1 MEKTYRTDLT
11 CFLGDEEKESVEGT
25 LMGVMMEAGFR
36 AQELPF
42 RHAAFSI
49 KEGGLKRAMD
59 AVRCLGIR
67 GAYLA
72 PVHRADVLSCL
83 DELSAAARLTGQA
96 DAVFCLDGRL
106 MGENTGGKGFVTSLM
121 EEGIIL
127 TGKTLTILGTGDAA
141 RAAVVE
147 AALSGIS
154 RIYITGK
161 DEEQGQT
168 LARLL
173 TEHTRTEASYIFR
186 AEGEATRIPE
196 DTDIVLRAEAK
207 QLEEAGPQPEEKLRM
222 EEEQDSPAPGE
233 DQHQLPAEDDGA
245 IKSGTECSGIR
256 SHMIVCDMALSP
268 RKTAFL
274 KQAEACGAK
283 TVGGLEM
290 FVNQAVLTYS
300 LWTEH
305 IAPRDIFYDAA
316 LRVLDPEDGQ
326 EDGGA
331 EPAAETAEAADRR
344 LIEKMMDYYAGDP
357 KRIQHFLKVYT
368 FAKMIGEEEA
378 LPPEELFV
386 LRTAAIVHDI
396 GIRVSEEKYGSSAG
410 KYQEKEGPAVAEPL
424 LLSCGYEEEVID
436 RVLFLIANHHTYD
449 RIEGADYQILVE
461 ADFLVNLY
469 EDGCSRETAEN
480 VKRNIFR
487 TKAGIRCL
495 EQMYLNIQ
503 K

>member
-1 MEKTYRTDLT
+1 MKKTYRTDLN

-42 RHAAFSI
+42 RHASFSI

-83 DELSAAARLTGQA
+83 DELSAAARLTGQVN
-96 DAVFCLDGRL
+96 AVFSLDGRL
-106 MGENTGGKGFVTSLM
+106 VGENTGGKGFVTSLM

-141 RAAVVE
+141 RAAAVE
-147 AALSGIS
+147 AAFSGIS

-207 QLEEAGPQPEEKLRM
+207 QLEETGPQPEEKLRM

-256 SHMIVCDMALSP
+256 SHMIVCDMALSS

-316 LRVLDPEDGQ
+316 LRALDPEDGQ

>member
-11 CFLGDEEKESVEGT
+11 CFLGDEEKKSIAGI
-25 LMGVMMEAGFR
+25 LMGVMMEAGCR

-83 DELSAAARLTGQA
+83 DELSAAARLTGQVN
-96 DAVFCLDGRL
+96 AVFSLDGRL
-106 MGENTGGKGFVTSLM
+106 VGENTGGKGFVTSLM

-141 RAAVVE
+141 RAAAVE

-173 TEHTRTEASYIFR
+173 TEHTRTEVSYISR

-196 DTDIVLRAEAK
+196 DTDIVLRAE
-207 QLEEAGPQPEEKLRM
+207 
-222 EEEQDSPAPGE
+222 EEQDSPAPGE
-233 DQHQLPAEDDGA
+233 DQHRLPAEDDGA
-245 IKSGTECSGIR
+245 IKSGTECTGIH
-256 SHMIVCDMALSP
+256 SHMIVCDMALLP
-268 RKTAFL
+268 QKTAFL

-316 LRVLDPEDGQ
+316 LRALDPEDGQ

-386 LRTAAIVHDI
+386 LRTAAIIHDI
-396 GIRVSEEKYGSSAG
+396 GIKVSEEKYGSSAG

>member
-83 DELSAAARLTGQA
+83 DELSAAARLTGQVN
-96 DAVFCLDGRL
+96 AVFSLDGRL
-106 MGENTGGKGFVTSLM
+106 VGENTGGKGFVTSLM
-121 EEGIIL
+121 EKGVFL
-127 TGKTLTILGTGDAA
+127 TGKTLTILGTGDDA
-141 RAAVVE
+141 RAAAVE

-196 DTDIVLRAEAK
+196 DTDIVLRA
-207 QLEEAGPQPEEKLRM
+207 

-316 LRVLDPEDGQ
+316 LRALDPEDGQ

-487 TKAGIRCL
+487 TKAGVRCL

>member
-11 CFLGDEEKESVEGT
+11 CFLGDEEKKSIAGI
-25 LMGVMMEAGFR
+25 LMGVMMEAGCR

-83 DELSAAARLTGQA
+83 DELSAAARLTGQVN
-96 DAVFCLDGRL
+96 AVFSLDGRL
-106 MGENTGGKGFVTSLM
+106 VGENTGGKGFVTSLM

-141 RAAVVE
+141 RAAAVE

-173 TEHTRTEASYIFR
+173 TEHTRTEVSYISR
-186 AEGEATRIPE
+186 AESEATRIPE
-196 DTDIVLRAEAK
+196 DTDIVLRAE
-207 QLEEAGPQPEEKLRM
+207 
-222 EEEQDSPAPGE
+222 EEQDSPAPGE
-233 DQHQLPAEDDGA
+233 DQHRLPAEDDGA
-245 IKSGTECSGIR
+245 IKSGTECTGIH
-256 SHMIVCDMALSP
+256 SHMIVCDMALLP
-268 RKTAFL
+268 QKTAFL

-316 LRVLDPEDGQ
+316 LRALDPEDGQ
-326 EDGGA
+326 EAGGA

-344 LIEKMMDYYAGDP
+344 LIEKMMGYYAGDP

>member
-1 MEKTYRTDLT
+1 MKKTYRTDLS

-25 LMGVMMEAGFR
+25 LMGVMMEAGCR

-72 PVHRADVLSCL
+72 PVHRADELSCL

-96 DAVFCLDGRL
+96 NAVFSLDGRL
-106 MGENTGGKGFVTSLM
+106 VGENTGGKGFVTSLM

-141 RAAVVE
+141 RAAAVE

-173 TEHTRTEASYIFR
+173 TEHTRTEVSYISR
-186 AEGEATRIPE
+186 AESEATRIPE
-196 DTDIVLRAEAK
+196 DTDIVLRAE
-207 QLEEAGPQPEEKLRM
+207 EK
-222 EEEQDSPAPGE
+222 QDSPAPGE
-233 DQHQLPAEDDGA
+233 DQHRLPAEDDGA
-245 IKSGTECSGIR
+245 IKSGTECTGIH

-316 LRVLDPEDGQ
+316 LRALDPEDGQ

>member
-1 MEKTYRTDLT
+1 MEKTYRTDLS

-25 LMGVMMEAGFR
+25 LMGVMMEAGCR

-83 DELSAAARLTGQA
+83 DELSAAARLTGQVN
-96 DAVFCLDGRL
+96 AVFSLDGRL
-106 MGENTGGKGFVTSLM
+106 VGENTGGKGFVTSLM
-121 EEGIIL
+121 EEGIFL

-141 RAAVVE
+141 RAAAVE
-147 AALSGIS
+147 ATLSGIS

-173 TEHTRTEASYIFR
+173 TEHTRTEVSYISR
-186 AEGEATRIPE
+186 AESEATRIPE
-196 DTDIVLRAEAK
+196 DTDIVLRAE
-207 QLEEAGPQPEEKLRM
+207 
-222 EEEQDSPAPGE
+222 EEQDSPAPGE
-233 DQHQLPAEDDGA
+233 DQHRLPAEDDGA
-245 IKSGTECSGIR
+245 IKSGTKCTGIH
-256 SHMIVCDMALSP
+256 SHMIVCDMALLP
-268 RKTAFL
+268 QKTAFL

-316 LRVLDPEDGQ
+316 LRALDPEDGQ
-326 EDGGA
+326 EAGGA
-331 EPAAETAEAADRR
+331 EQAAETAEAADRR

-378 LPPEELFV
+378 LPPEELFI

-396 GIRVSEEKYGSSAG
+396 GIKVSEEKYGSSAG

-495 EQMYLNIQ
+495 KQMYLNIQ

>member
-83 DELSAAARLTGQA
+83 DELSAAARLTGQVN
-96 DAVFCLDGRL
+96 AVFSLDGRL
-106 MGENTGGKGFVTSLM
+106 VGENTGGKGFVTSLM

-141 RAAVVE
+141 REAAVE

-173 TEHTRTEASYIFR
+173 TEHTRTEVSYISR
-186 AEGEATRIPE
+186 AESEATRIPE
-196 DTDIVLRAEAK
+196 DTDIVLRAE
-207 QLEEAGPQPEEKLRM
+207 
-222 EEEQDSPAPGE
+222 EEQDSPAPGE
-233 DQHQLPAEDDGA
+233 DQHRLPAEDDGA
-245 IKSGTECSGIR
+245 IKSGTECTGIH
-256 SHMIVCDMALSP
+256 SHMIVCDMALLP
-268 RKTAFL
+268 QKTTFL

-316 LRVLDPEDGQ
+316 LRALDPEDGQ

-344 LIEKMMDYYAGDP
+344 LIEEMMGYYAGDP

-378 LPPEELFV
+378 LPPEELFI

-396 GIRVSEEKYGSSAG
+396 GIKVSEEKYGSSAG

>member
-11 CFLGDEEKESVEGT
+11 CFLGDEEKKSIAGI
-25 LMGVMMEAGFR
+25 LMGVMMEAGCR

-83 DELSAAARLTGQA
+83 DELSAAARLTGQVN
-96 DAVFCLDGRL
+96 AVFSLDGRL
-106 MGENTGGKGFVTSLM
+106 VGENTGGKGFVTSLM

-141 RAAVVE
+141 RAAAVE

-173 TEHTRTEASYIFR
+173 TEHTRTEVSYISR
-186 AEGEATRIPE
+186 AESEATRIPE
-196 DTDIVLRAEAK
+196 DTDIVLRAE
-207 QLEEAGPQPEEKLRM
+207 
-222 EEEQDSPAPGE
+222 EEQDSPAPGK
-233 DQHQLPAEDDGA
+233 DQHRLPAEDDGA
-245 IKSGTECSGIR
+245 IKSGTECTGIH
-256 SHMIVCDMALSP
+256 SHMIVCDMALLP
-268 RKTAFL
+268 QKTTFL

-316 LRVLDPEDGQ
+316 LRALDPEDGQ

-344 LIEKMMDYYAGDP
+344 LIEKMMGYYAGDP

>member
-11 CFLGDEEKESVEGT
+11 CFLGDEEKKSIAGI
-25 LMGVMMEAGFR
+25 LMGVMMEAGCR
-36 AQELPF
+36 VQELPF

-83 DELSAAARLTGQA
+83 DELSAAARLTGQVN
-96 DAVFCLDGRL
+96 AVFSLDGRL
-106 MGENTGGKGFVTSLM
+106 VGENTGGKGFVTSLM
-121 EEGIIL
+121 EEGIFL
-127 TGKTLTILGTGDAA
+127 TGKTFTILGTGDAA
-141 RAAVVE
+141 RAAAVE

-173 TEHTRTEASYIFR
+173 TEHTRTEVSYIFR
-186 AEGEATRIPE
+186 AESEATRIPE
-196 DTDIVLRAEAK
+196 DTDIVLRAE
-207 QLEEAGPQPEEKLRM
+207 
-222 EEEQDSPAPGE
+222 EEQDSPAPGE
-233 DQHQLPAEDDGA
+233 DQHRLPAEDDGA
-245 IKSGTECSGIR
+245 IKSGTECTGIH

-316 LRVLDPEDGQ
+316 LRALDPEDGQ

-344 LIEKMMDYYAGDP
+344 LIEKMMGYYAGDP

>member
-1 MEKTYRTDLT
+1 
-11 CFLGDEEKESVEGT
+11 
-25 LMGVMMEAGFR
+25 
-36 AQELPF
+36 
-42 RHAAFSI
+42 
-49 KEGGLKRAMD
+49 
-59 AVRCLGIR
+59 
-67 GAYLA
+67 
-72 PVHRADVLSCL
+72 
-83 DELSAAARLTGQA
+83 
-96 DAVFCLDGRL
+96 
-106 MGENTGGKGFVTSLM
+106 
-121 EEGIIL
+121 
-127 TGKTLTILGTGDAA
+127 
-141 RAAVVE
+141 
-147 AALSGIS
+147 
-154 RIYITGK
+154 
-161 DEEQGQT
+161 
-168 LARLL
+168 
-173 TEHTRTEASYIFR
+173 
-186 AEGEATRIPE
+186 
-196 DTDIVLRAEAK
+196 
-207 QLEEAGPQPEEKLRM
+207 
-222 EEEQDSPAPGE
+222 
-233 DQHQLPAEDDGA
+233 
-245 IKSGTECSGIR
+245 
-256 SHMIVCDMALSP
+256 MIVCDMALSP

-283 TVGGLEM
+283 TVDGLEM

-316 LRVLDPEDGQ
+316 LRALDPEDGQ

>member
-25 LMGVMMEAGFR
+25 LMGVMMEAGCR

-83 DELSAAARLTGQA
+83 DELSAAARLTGQVN
-96 DAVFCLDGRL
+96 AVFSLDGRL
-106 MGENTGGKGFVTSLM
+106 VGENTGGKGFVTSLM
-121 EEGIIL
+121 EEGIFL

-141 RAAVVE
+141 RAAAVE

-173 TEHTRTEASYIFR
+173 TEHTRTEVSYISR
-186 AEGEATRIPE
+186 AESEATRIPE
-196 DTDIVLRAEAK
+196 DTDIVLRAE
-207 QLEEAGPQPEEKLRM
+207 EEH
-222 EEEQDSPAPGE
+222 DSPAPGE
-233 DQHQLPAEDDGA
+233 DQHRLPAEDDGA
-245 IKSGTECSGIR
+245 IKSGTECTGIH
-256 SHMIVCDMALSP
+256 SHMIVCDMVLLP
-268 RKTAFL
+268 QKTAFL
-274 KQAEACGAK
+274 KQAEACGTK

-290 FVNQAVLTYS
+290 FVNQAMLTYS

-316 LRVLDPEDGQ
+316 LRALDPEDGQ

-378 LPPEELFV
+378 LPPEELFI

>member
-83 DELSAAARLTGQA
+83 DELSAAARLTGQVN
-96 DAVFCLDGRL
+96 AVFSLDGRL
-106 MGENTGGKGFVTSLM
+106 VGENTGGKGFVTSLM

-127 TGKTLTILGTGDAA
+127 TGKILTILGTGDAA
-141 RAAVVE
+141 RAAAVE

-154 RIYITGK
+154 RIYITDK

-196 DTDIVLRAEAK
+196 DTDIVLRA
-207 QLEEAGPQPEEKLRM
+207 

-268 RKTAFL
+268 RKTTFL

-316 LRVLDPEDGQ
+316 LRALDPEDGQ
-326 EDGGA
+326 EAGGA

-344 LIEKMMDYYAGDP
+344 LIEKMMGYYAGDP

-487 TKAGIRCL
+487 TKAGVRCL

>member
-1 MEKTYRTDLT
+1 
-11 CFLGDEEKESVEGT
+11 
-25 LMGVMMEAGFR
+25 
-36 AQELPF
+36 
-42 RHAAFSI
+42 
-49 KEGGLKRAMD
+49 MD

-83 DELSAAARLTGQA
+83 DELSAAARLTGQVN
-96 DAVFCLDGRL
+96 AVFSLDGRL
-106 MGENTGGKGFVTSLM
+106 VGENTGGKGFVTSLM

-141 RAAVVE
+141 RAAAVE

-173 TEHTRTEASYIFR
+173 TEHTRTEVSYISR
-186 AEGEATRIPE
+186 AESEATRIPE
-196 DTDIVLRAEAK
+196 DTDIVLRAE
-207 QLEEAGPQPEEKLRM
+207 
-222 EEEQDSPAPGE
+222 EEQDSPAPGE
-233 DQHQLPAEDDGA
+233 DQHRLPAEDDGA
-245 IKSGTECSGIR
+245 IKSGTECAGIH

-268 RKTAFL
+268 RKTTFL

-316 LRVLDPEDGQ
+316 LRALDPEDGQ

-344 LIEKMMDYYAGDP
+344 LIEKMMGYYAGDP

>member
-83 DELSAAARLTGQA
+83 DELSAAARLTGQVN
-96 DAVFCLDGRL
+96 AVFSLDGRL
-106 MGENTGGKGFVTSLM
+106 VGENTGGKGFVTSLM

-127 TGKTLTILGTGDAA
+127 TGKILTILGTGDAA
-141 RAAVVE
+141 RAAAVE

-207 QLEEAGPQPEEKLRM
+207 QLEEAGPQPEEKLRV

-245 IKSGTECSGIR
+245 IKSGTECTGIR

-268 RKTAFL
+268 RKTTFL

-316 LRVLDPEDGQ
+316 LRALDPEDGQ
-326 EDGGA
+326 EAGGA

-344 LIEKMMDYYAGDP
+344 LIEKMMGYYAGDP

-487 TKAGIRCL
+487 TKAGVRCL

>member
-1 MEKTYRTDLT
+1 
-11 CFLGDEEKESVEGT
+11 
-25 LMGVMMEAGFR
+25 
-36 AQELPF
+36 
-42 RHAAFSI
+42 
-49 KEGGLKRAMD
+49 MD

-83 DELSAAARLTGQA
+83 DELSAAARLTGQVN
-96 DAVFCLDGRL
+96 AVFSLDGRL
-106 MGENTGGKGFVTSLM
+106 VGENTGGKGFVTSLM

-141 RAAVVE
+141 RAAAVE

-196 DTDIVLRAEAK
+196 DTDIVLRAE
-207 QLEEAGPQPEEKLRM
+207 
-222 EEEQDSPAPGE
+222 EEQDSPAPGE
-233 DQHQLPAEDDGA
+233 DQHRLPAEDDGA
-245 IKSGTECSGIR
+245 IKSGTECTGIH
-256 SHMIVCDMALSP
+256 SHMIVCDMALLP
-268 RKTAFL
+268 QKTAFL

-316 LRVLDPEDGQ
+316 LRALDPEDGQ

-344 LIEKMMDYYAGDP
+344 LIEKMMGYYAGDP

-436 RVLFLIANHHTYD
+436 RMLFLIANHHTYD

>member
-1 MEKTYRTDLT
+1 MKKTYRTDLS

-36 AQELPF
+36 VQELPF

-72 PVHRADVLSCL
+72 PVHRADVLTCL
-83 DELSAAARLTGQA
+83 DELSAAARLTGQVN
-96 DAVFCLDGRL
+96 AVFSLDGRL
-106 MGENTGGKGFVTSLM
+106 VGENTGGKGFVTSLM
-121 EEGIIL
+121 EEGIFL

-141 RAAVVE
+141 RAAAVE

-161 DEEQGQT
+161 DEGQGQT

-173 TEHTRTEASYIFR
+173 TEHTRTEVSYIFR
-186 AEGEATRIPE
+186 AESEATRIPE
-196 DTDIVLRAEAK
+196 DTDIVLRAE
-207 QLEEAGPQPEEKLRM
+207 
-222 EEEQDSPAPGE
+222 EEQDSPAPGE
-233 DQHQLPAEDDGA
+233 DQHRLPAEDDGA
-245 IKSGTECSGIR
+245 IKSGTECTGIH

-268 RKTAFL
+268 RKTTFL

-316 LRVLDPEDGQ
+316 LRALDPEDGQ

-344 LIEKMMDYYAGDP
+344 LIEKMMGYYAGDP

-396 GIRVSEEKYGSSAG
+396 GIKVSEEKYGSSAG

>member
-11 CFLGDEEKESVEGT
+11 CFLGDEEKKSIAGI

-83 DELSAAARLTGQA
+83 DELSAAARLTGQVN
-96 DAVFCLDGRL
+96 AVFSLDGRL
-106 MGENTGGKGFVTSLM
+106 VGENTGGKGFVTSLM
-121 EEGIIL
+121 EEGIFL
-127 TGKTLTILGTGDAA
+127 TGKTLTILGTGDTA
-141 RAAVVE
+141 RAAAVE

-173 TEHTRTEASYIFR
+173 TEHTRTEVSYISR
-186 AEGEATRIPE
+186 AESEATRIPE
-196 DTDIVLRAEAK
+196 DTDIVLRA
-207 QLEEAGPQPEEKLRM
+207 

-245 IKSGTECSGIR
+245 IKSGTECTGIH
-256 SHMIVCDMALSP
+256 SHMIVCDMALLP
-268 RKTAFL
+268 QKTAFL

-316 LRVLDPEDGQ
+316 LRALDPEDGQ
-326 EDGGA
+326 EAGGA
-331 EPAAETAEAADRR
+331 EQAAETAEAADRR

-378 LPPEELFV
+378 LPPEELFI

-396 GIRVSEEKYGSSAG
+396 GIKVSEEKYGSSAG

>member
-1 MEKTYRTDLT
+1 MKKTYRTDLT

-25 LMGVMMEAGFR
+25 LMGVMMEAGCR

-83 DELSAAARLTGQA
+83 DELSAAARLTGQVN
-96 DAVFCLDGRL
+96 AVFSLDGRL
-106 MGENTGGKGFVTSLM
+106 VGENTGGKGFVTSLM
-121 EEGIIL
+121 EEGIFL

-141 RAAVVE
+141 RAAAVE

-173 TEHTRTEASYIFR
+173 TEHTRTEVSYISR
-186 AEGEATRIPE
+186 AENEATRIPE
-196 DTDIVLRAEAK
+196 DTDIVLRAE
-207 QLEEAGPQPEEKLRM
+207 
-222 EEEQDSPAPGE
+222 EEQDSPAPGE
-233 DQHQLPAEDDGA
+233 DQHRLPAEDDGA
-245 IKSGTECSGIR
+245 IKSGTECTGIH
-256 SHMIVCDMALSP
+256 SHMIVCDMALLP
-268 RKTAFL
+268 QKTAFL

-316 LRVLDPEDGQ
+316 LRALDPEDGQ

-344 LIEKMMDYYAGDP
+344 LIEKMMGYYAGDP

-436 RVLFLIANHHTYD
+436 RMLFLIANHHTYD

>member
-1 MEKTYRTDLT
+1 MKKTYRTDLS

-25 LMGVMMEAGFR
+25 LMGVMMEAGCR

-83 DELSAAARLTGQA
+83 DELSAAARLTGQVN
-96 DAVFCLDGRL
+96 AVFSLDGRL
-106 MGENTGGKGFVTSLM
+106 VGENTGGKGFVTSLM
-121 EEGIIL
+121 EEGIFL
-127 TGKTLTILGTGDAA
+127 TGKTFTILGTGDAA
-141 RAAVVE
+141 RAAAVE

-173 TEHTRTEASYIFR
+173 TEHTRTEVSYIFR
-186 AEGEATRIPE
+186 AESEATRIPE
-196 DTDIVLRAEAK
+196 DTDIVLRA
-207 QLEEAGPQPEEKLRM
+207 

-268 RKTAFL
+268 RKTTFL

-316 LRVLDPEDGQ
+316 LRALDPEDGQ
-326 EDGGA
+326 EDGGV

-480 VKRNIFR
+480 VKKNIFR
-487 TKAGIRCL
+487 TKAGVRCL

>member
-1 MEKTYRTDLT
+1 MEKTYRTDLS

-25 LMGVMMEAGFR
+25 LMGVMMEAGCR

-83 DELSAAARLTGQA
+83 DELSAAARLTGQVN
-96 DAVFCLDGRL
+96 AVFSLDGRL
-106 MGENTGGKGFVTSLM
+106 VGENTGGKGFVTSLM
-121 EEGIIL
+121 EEGIFL

-141 RAAVVE
+141 RAAAVE

-173 TEHTRTEASYIFR
+173 TEHTRTEVSYIFR
-186 AEGEATRIPE
+186 AESEATRIPE
-196 DTDIVLRAEAK
+196 DTDIVLRAE
-207 QLEEAGPQPEEKLRM
+207 
-222 EEEQDSPAPGE
+222 EEQDSPAPGE
-233 DQHQLPAEDDGA
+233 DQHRLPAEDDGA
-245 IKSGTECSGIR
+245 IKSGTECTGIH
-256 SHMIVCDMALSP
+256 SHMIVCDMALLP
-268 RKTAFL
+268 QKTAFL

-316 LRVLDPEDGQ
+316 LRALDPEDGQ
-326 EDGGA
+326 EAGGA

-344 LIEKMMDYYAGDP
+344 LIEKMMGYYAGDP

>member
-83 DELSAAARLTGQA
+83 DELSAAARLTGQVN
-96 DAVFCLDGRL
+96 AVFSLDGRL
-106 MGENTGGKGFVTSLM
+106 VGENTGGKGFVTSLM

-141 RAAVVE
+141 RAAAVE

-196 DTDIVLRAEAK
+196 DTDIVLRAE
-207 QLEEAGPQPEEKLRM
+207 
-222 EEEQDSPAPGE
+222 EEQDSPAPGE

-268 RKTAFL
+268 RKTTFL
-274 KQAEACGAK
+274 KQAEDCGAK
-283 TVGGLEM
+283 TVDGLEM

-316 LRVLDPEDGQ
+316 LRALDPEDGQ

-396 GIRVSEEKYGSSAG
+396 GIKVSEEKYGSSAG